1 MHDVVAR
8 LDALDPEA
16 GAAIRVIRRFDELV
30 AGRAGLEPILA
41 AAAGLTGS
49 PVRLID
55 ARLRVA
61 LRADVDGRVARARG
75 PADPRW
81 PAAPLEPAGTP
92 ALWLEHLGP
101 PSLLAGVVLDRAAFA
116 AREVLHRTRGVSR
129 MAPAT
134 FPDDPAAVEV
144 LLDGD
149 ASEDDRRHAAGLLD
163 LPEDARARAVAP
175 ADGAATVVTADKAS
189 RDNGAARRWKGIGR
203 VGFGPTV
210 SLLDLPSSWAQARTA
225 LRFAA
230 EGTDHDPGPSTV
242 YADELG
248 ALVLLANGLDPAS
261 PPADVRALERAARS
275 GPGVLRTLVE
285 FTSHASL
292 RLAAAALYLHHSTL
306 TDRIAAIEHDLGF
319 PVRDPQGRLR
329 VQTALA
335 VRRLL
340 LHPADCPASPTS

>member
-1 MHDVVAR
+1 MHHVVAR

-16 GAAIRVIRRFDELV
+16 GAAMRVIGRFDELV

-41 AAAGLTGS
+41 AVAGLTGS
-49 PVRLID
+49 PARLID

-61 LRADVDGRVARARG
+61 LRADVDGRVTRARG
-75 PADPRW
+75 PVEPRW
-81 PAAPLEPAGTP
+81 PAAPLEPAGAP

-101 PSLLAGVVLDRAAFA
+101 PSLLAGMVLDRAAFA
-116 AREVLHRTRGVSR
+116 AREVLRRTRGVSR
-129 MAPAT
+129 MAPET
-134 FPDDPAAVEV
+134 FPDDPAAIEV
-144 LLDGD
+144 LLDSG
-149 ASEDDRRHAAGLLD
+149 AREDDRRHAAGLLD
-163 LPEDARARAVAP
+163 LPDDARARAVAP
-175 ADGAATVVTADKAS
+175 ADGAATIVTADKVAN
-189 RDNGAARRWKGIGR
+189 DGAARRWKGTGR
-203 VGFGPTV
+203 VGFGPIV
-210 SLLDLPSSWAQARTA
+210 PLLDLPHSWDQARTA

-242 YADELG
+242 YAEELG
-248 ALVLLANGLDPAS
+248 AVMLLAGGLDPAS

-340 LHPADCPASPTS
+340 LHPPNCPTPPTS